1 MSADLVIVGAGPAGL
16 TAAIH
21 AAQRGLSSVVIDRR
35 RPAPDDGCGEALMP
49 SSVDL
54 LDRLGV
60 ELPLRGPQ
68 ALAGIRFCDAD
79 GRADGLFHA
88 GHGLGLQWSMLGSAL
103 HERATM
109 LGVTLRYGETATA
122 WRDLGDSVVV
132 DTSSGRVTGR
142 FLVGADGSRGAIG
155 RQAGLTVASR
165 DERCAHACR
174 RYAIAPGSRYVE
186 VHCADEGEI
195 FVVPTGTG
203 AVDLMVRARRSA
215 DCARVLASSSNLARR
230 IAGAGASDPVLHD
243 RTLARRTWRRH
254 RGNVA
259 LVGDAARTFD
269 PLGGES
275 VTLAMRTA
283 MALTEVIAQERSL
296 RHYER
301 SYRRL
306 TRNRVLFD
314 RLLTA
319 AASRPETR
327 RRLIAGLRA
336 APEAFGRL
344 LEVAG
349 GTRKLTS
356 VGALPVVRL
365 AAGIAR
371 TPPWRAP
378 VPQASV
384 VQLEDHAYRLVDVPR
399 IEVAD
404 RARVRGEPSL
414 DAGGR

>member
-21 AAQRGLSSVVIDRR
+21 AAQRGLSSIVIDRR
-35 RPAPDDGCGEALMP
+35 RHAPDDGCGEALMP

-68 ALAGIRFCDAD
+68 ALAGIRFRDAD
-79 GRADGLFHA
+79 GTADGLFHA
-88 GHGLGLQWSMLGSAL
+88 GHGLGLQWSMLVSAL

-142 FLVGADGSRGAIG
+142 FLVGADGGHGAIG
-155 RQAGLTVASR
+155 RQAGLAVASS
-165 DERCAHACR
+165 DERCAHVCR
-174 RYAIAPGSRYVE
+174 RYAIAPWSRYVE

-195 FVVPTGTG
+195 FVVPTATD
-203 AVDLMVRARRSA
+203 AVDLTVRARRSA
-215 DCARVLASSSNLARR
+215 DCERVLASWHLAGR
-230 IAGAGASDPVLHD
+230 IAGARASAPVLRD
-243 RTLARRTWRRH
+243 GAFGRRTWRRH

-269 PLGGES
+269 PFGGES

-306 TRNRVLFD
+306 TRNRALFD

-319 AASRPETR
+319 AGSRPETR

-349 GTRKLTS
+349 GTRTLTS

-371 TPPWRAP
+371 TPAWRTP
-378 VPQASV
+378 LPQASV
-384 VQLEDHAYRLVDVPR
+384 VELEDHAYRLVDVSR

-404 RARVRGEPSL
+404 RARVRGEPAL